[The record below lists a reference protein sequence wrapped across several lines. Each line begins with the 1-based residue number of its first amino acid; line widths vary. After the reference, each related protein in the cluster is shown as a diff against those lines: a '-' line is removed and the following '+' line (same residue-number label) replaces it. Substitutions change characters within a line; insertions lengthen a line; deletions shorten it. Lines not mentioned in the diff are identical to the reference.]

1 MIRLEFA
8 PRARADIDDIE
19 LYLTREAGRNRAK
32 AMLKRIRDRVGLL
45 AEFPEIGTVRDD
57 YGGRRILPCRPYIII
72 YRLRRH
78 GEVSVLIVLRIVHG
92 ARDIPTLLS
101 GK

>member
-1 MIRLEFA
+1 MIRLEVA
-8 PRARADIDDIE
+8 PRARADIDDIDN
-19 LYLTREAGRNRAK
+19 YLTREAGRNRANS
-32 AMLKRIRDRVGLL
+32 MLRRIRDRVGLL
-45 AEFPEIGTVRDD
+45 AEFPEIGVVRED
-57 YGGRRILPCRPYIII
+57 YGGRRILPCRPYIVI

-78 GEVSVLIVLRIVHG
+78 GDDTVVVILRIVHG